1 MKDSHDAYG
10 HQVYDRLKG
19 KDTLEIVERD
29 DGFFDGA
36 RGGSKY
42 YLSEYKDWN
51 LREKKALRYV
61 RGRVLDVGCGAGRVA
76 IYLQNKGFDVL
87 GVDLSP
93 LAIRVC
99 RLRGL
104 KNAQV
109 MSITKLSSKLGI
121 FGTVLMFG
129 NNFGL
134 FGNPNRARWLL
145 KRFHKIT
152 TQDAR
157 ILAES
162 VDPENTNDPV
172 HHEYH
177 KLNRARHRLPGQL
190 TIRVRYR
197 KFVTP
202 WFQYL
207 LVSKR
212 EMKEILKGTG
222 WKLSKTISSGGA
234 AYIALMEK
242 ER

>member
-10 HQVYDRLKG
+10 HQVYDQLTG

-29 DGFFDGA
+29 DGFFDGT

-61 RGRVLDVGCGAGRVA
+61 RGRVIDVGCGAGRIA

-87 GVDLSP
+87 GVDISP

-99 RLRGL
+99 KLRGL
-104 KNAQV
+104 KKARAL
-109 MSITKLSSKLGI
+109 SITKLTFRVGM
-121 FGTVLMFG
+121 FDTVLMFG

-134 FGNPNRARWLL
+134 FGNATRARWLL
-145 KRFHKIT
+145 GRFYKMT
-152 TQDAR
+152 TKNAR
-157 ILAES
+157 IIAES

-197 KFVTP
+197 KYVTP

-212 EMKEILKGTG
+212 EMGKILKGTG

-234 AYIALMEK
+234 AYIAVVEK
-242 ER
+242 EK